1 MYIMVKRRKNK
12 TSMPSSGAGLIR
24 YMDEEGKG
32 LKLRPEHIFYC
43 IIGLITLE
51 VLLKAGFL

>member
-1 MYIMVKRRKNK
+1 MVKRRKNK
-12 TSMPSSGAGLIR
+12 TSMPSSGAGLVR